1 MATRIIAIPD
11 ANGLIRIA
19 CGGDIL
25 EIEVQAA
32 SQPANGD
39 PFLNPFTPVHIPNPF
54 DTPGAYINLQHGQDG
69 KPDIDRLVASAR
81 DQIADGSRP
90 DPAGVI
96 LNVETANLHDI
107 TRAAAQIARVLPQ
120 LFLAIDFGKLR
131 KP

>member
-54 DTPGAYINLQHGQDG
+54 DTPGAYINLRHGQDG
-69 KPDIDRLVASAR
+69 TPDIDRLVASAR

-120 LFLAIDFGKLR
+120 LLLAIDFGKLR